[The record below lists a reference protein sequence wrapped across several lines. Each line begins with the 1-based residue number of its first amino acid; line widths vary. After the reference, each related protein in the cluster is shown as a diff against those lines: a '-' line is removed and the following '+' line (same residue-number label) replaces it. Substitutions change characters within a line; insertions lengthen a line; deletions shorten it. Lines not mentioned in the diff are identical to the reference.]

1 MTNALTCLA
10 PETIAAYLDRR
21 LDPAER
27 TRVEEHLADCGE
39 CRTLLSETAAFLDA
53 EVAVEPAPVARVS
66 RRPWIWSAAAAAA
79 AVLAL
84 TPFVLRQM
92 RPTPESALRELDRA
106 LGGKRYIEARLSGFE
121 YGRLVSPTRGS
132 SPATDDVPLSAR
144 AAVGRV
150 EAFAGVPGNMAVV
163 GAARLAVGQHEIDA
177 GTAPGNAILLRCE
190 LVDFWQLAAAAGL
203 RCERQYLLYPN
214 PWPKPD
220 QFMRRWHAHPVLPSL
235 LALGGAIELR
245 TNWRVYAEEFAEA
258 LRLAG
263 REACVEEFVAD
274 DPLTPFERK
283 YADSGHALWR
293 CVADE
298 PSGVGVQSV

>member
-1 MTNALTCLA
+1 M
-10 PETIAAYLDRR
+10 R
-21 LDPAER
+21 LGR
-27 TRVEEHLADCGE
+27 
-39 CRTLLSETAAFLDA
+39 
-53 EVAVEPAPVARVS
+53 
-66 RRPWIWSAAAAAA
+66 
-79 AVLAL
+79 
-84 TPFVLRQM
+84 RQM
-92 RPTPESALRELDRA
+92 RANSQPIRSRQTGPHPRLREIVARHLDEGYR
-106 LGGKRYIEARLSGFE
+106 RLPGESG
-121 YGRLVSPTRGS
+121 RR
-132 SPATDDVPLSAR
+132 
-144 AAVGRV
+144 
-150 EAFAGVPGNMAVV
+150 AFAGIV
-163 GAARLAVGQHEIDA
+163 GRLAAEAFVLDAGCGTGAGTFALARSHPRRLVLGVDKSAARLAIGQREIDS
-177 GTAPGNAILLRCE
+177 GRAPGNAVLLRCE

-203 RCERQYLLYPN
+203 RCECQYLLYPN

-220 QFMRRWHAHPVLPSL
+220 QLMRRWHAHPVLPAL
-235 LALGGAIELR
+235 LELGGAIELR